1 MSWDYAIKYMEK
13 QRFIRGEEVTTGAT
27 SMVKMHANPEAR
39 PEGGSDQE
47 IVLEVICDG
56 DGRPM
61 SAQLRTI

>member
-1 MSWDYAIKYMEK
+1 MSWDYAIEYIEK
-13 QRFIRGEEVTTGAT
+13 QRFIRGEEVTTGGT

-39 PEGGSDQE
+39 PEGGSQKE
-47 IVLEVICDG
+47 IVLEVICDQ